1 MQQQVGLAAE
11 ELGAVVREALELGGH
26 PAPGALEVVLEGVA
40 VQDPAAGDLAVAV
53 EDDAVVD
60 PDPLAV
66 ADGGPVLR
74 AQVVDEQDA
83 GVRQHAGAEGGVATG
98 DEPHPVDDGGD
109 LRVDELLGG
118 GPVEVEVVDDGDVA
132 ATQPGQQAAGP
143 PVDLG
148 GAGEPGQGGVE
159 A

>member
-1 MQQQVGLAAE
+1 MLLCVKLSSWAAIPPR
-11 ELGAVVREALELGGH
+11 ARSRSSSRVSRSSTRPRAISRS
-26 PAPGALEVVLEGVA
+26 PSR
-40 VQDPAAGDLAVAV
+40 
-53 EDDAVVD
+53 DDAVVD

-66 ADGGPVLR
+66 ADRGPVLR
-74 AQVVDEQDA
+74 AEVVDQQDA